1 MMPCDAS
8 LKAQAVMRLAEI
20 RRLCEGLPQLWVDGD
35 PRGVSLLPAY
45 HPLFEPAWPS
55 AERLSV
61 MTYSQVIELNASLLV
76 SLAHFS
82 IANFMVFEYHEEK
95 RRQDKSGL
103 SKAVR
108 ALLCS

>member
-1 MMPCDAS
+1 
-8 LKAQAVMRLAEI
+8 
-20 RRLCEGLPQLWVDGD
+20 
-35 PRGVSLLPAY
+35 
-45 HPLFEPAWPS
+45 
-55 AERLSV
+55 